1 LPENI
6 NIGLPFYGRGFLHAT
21 GLNQTHGGKP
31 DKNLWGVDEGS
42 PQYFNIV
49 NKLPDLVSIRHEET
63 MSQYAY
69 NPEVR
74 SGVAVGG
81 VVSYDDEQA
90 ICDKTDYAM
99 KHNLNGFIIWE
110 VSGEDARQVREMRW
124 FVMMAFSISYT
135 FIQAI

>member
-1 LPENI
+1 
-6 NIGLPFYGRGFLHAT
+6 
-21 GLNQTHGGKP
+21 
-31 DKNLWGVDEGS
+31 
-42 PQYFNIV
+42 
-49 NKLPDLVSIRHEET
+49 